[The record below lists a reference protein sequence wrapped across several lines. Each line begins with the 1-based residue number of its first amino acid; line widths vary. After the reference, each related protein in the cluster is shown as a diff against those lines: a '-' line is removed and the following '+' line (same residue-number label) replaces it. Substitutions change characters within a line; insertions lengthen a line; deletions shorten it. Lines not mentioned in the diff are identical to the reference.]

1 MLLEPVLPAH
11 ACVRQAFNTV
21 TTCRNKHASAQMSAC
36 AADHWKHDEDATV
49 PRVVCTHAKDIA
61 LQGLPEQQRASFLR

>member
-11 ACVRQAFNTV
+11 ACVHQAFKTV
-21 TTCRNKHASAQMSAC
+21 TTCRNKHASAQMS
-36 AADHWKHDEDATV
+36 DHWKHDEDATV